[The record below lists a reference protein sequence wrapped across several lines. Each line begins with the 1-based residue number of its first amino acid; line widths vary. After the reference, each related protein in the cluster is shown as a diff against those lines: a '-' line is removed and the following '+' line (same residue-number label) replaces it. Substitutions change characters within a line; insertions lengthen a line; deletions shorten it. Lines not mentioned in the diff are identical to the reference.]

1 MIGVARQTR
10 RPTGMRSTMSCPLCS
25 IRDPEQKIIFEDD
38 LVLFLQDERYQGA
51 LKHSGVI
58 IPIQHRETVFDLT
71 GAEIAATF
79 QLLSRV
85 KTWMDERFSPD
96 GYNIGWNC
104 GRVGGQDVFHA
115 HMHVIPR
122 FRQEPLAGK
131 GLRFLLKSDAN
142 RWD

>member
-1 MIGVARQTR
+1 MN
-10 RPTGMRSTMSCPLCS
+10 CPYCP
-25 IRDPEQKIIFEDD
+25 IRDQEQKVILEND
-38 LVLFLQDERYQGA
+38 LVLFLQDERFQGA

-58 IPIQHRETVFDLT
+58 IPIQHRETVFDLSD
-71 GAEIAATF
+71 AEIAATF

-85 KTWMDERFSPD
+85 RKWMDDRFSPD

-104 GRVGGQDVFHA
+104 GLVGGQKVLHA

-131 GLRFLLKSDAN
+131 GLRSLLKSEAN

>member
-1 MIGVARQTR
+1 MN
-10 RPTGMRSTMSCPLCS
+10 CPYCPV
-25 IRDPEQKIIFEDD
+25 RDPEQKIILGND
-38 LVLFLQDERYQGA
+38 LVLFLQDERFQGA

-58 IPIQHRETVFDLT
+58 IPIQHRETVFDLSD
-71 GAEIAATF
+71 AEIAATF

-85 KTWMDERFSPD
+85 RQWMDGRFSPD

-104 GRVGGQDVFHA
+104 GLVGGQDVFHA

-131 GLRFLLKSDAN
+131 GIRSLLKSEAN
-142 RWD
+142 RWG